1 MSKINLYV
9 DWVRLFFNDCASSPS
24 EPFGELMVKM
34 LGIASF
40 ADYDFILDSFYLFE
54 DTQLAKENFKEFG
67 ASGPTKY
74 KNIGEHYLRL
84 YGILNACFLQKEAI
98 TVCSKKLLNS
108 DLPRDITDAQI
119 IEFRNIFAAHTVT
132 KNGKT
137 KDSRH
142 SYILDRHALTEGRLS
157 GISSNI
163 QDDYGAKDAV
173 ITELLEEWD
182 VLLERELKRISR
194 HIIDQAYLNRV
205 FDIDIDHFK
214 TVLDRID
221 RPEDCIFGP
230 NIWAKDAI
238 CIVDDVSMV
247 LRNKIMDK

>member
-1 MSKINLYV
+1 VNKINLYV
-9 DWVRLFFNDCASSPS
+9 NWARLFFSDCADSQS
-24 EPFGELMVKM
+24 EPFGELIVTM
-34 LGIASF
+34 LGVGSF

-54 DTQLAKENFKEFG
+54 DTQTAKENFQEFG
-67 ASGPTKY
+67 VGGPTKY

-98 TVCSKKLLNS
+98 TVCSRKLLNS
-108 DLPRDITDAQI
+108 DLPCDITNAQI

-163 QDDYGAKDAV
+163 QDDYGTKDAV
-173 ITELLEEWD
+173 ITELLKEWD
-182 VLLERELKRISR
+182 VLLERELQRICR
-194 HIIDQAYLNRV
+194 HIIDQAHRNRV

-221 RPEDCIFGP
+221 QSGDRIFVP
-230 NIWAKDAI
+230 DIWAKDAR
-238 CIVDDVSMV
+238 CIVHDVSAGV
-247 LRNKIMDK
+247 RL